1 MQQLHIHCSVFWAGI
16 AALFFLYTLFLIQR
30 WIITNVFSPL
40 RHIVLIGSTTSKL
53 ACNSKDWCSW
63 YEMLFFNIPL
73 CEHSFW
79 CMGVITYDIVLS
91 FPVYLSFNRIHF
103 ELFFGFLVLFWRKVH
118 TSKSYV
124 VRLPESITVYP
135 TPHFVFPHFRI
146 RWTNQL
152 SCGAHMH
159 IIARLWGKT
168 SSCEEMLHVQLS
180 FFCSWEIW
188 RENECS
194 HLTVSTTEAFLF
206 STPSDA
212 QFSNFHSQGCK

>member
-1 MQQLHIHCSVFWAGI
+1 
-16 AALFFLYTLFLIQR
+16 
-30 WIITNVFSPL
+30 
-40 RHIVLIGSTTSKL
+40 
-53 ACNSKDWCSW
+53 
-63 YEMLFFNIPL
+63 MLFFNIPL

-91 FPVYLSFNRIHF
+91 FPVYLSFNRIQF

-118 TSKSYV
+118 TLKSDV
-124 VRLPESITVYP
+124 VRLPESITVKP
-135 TPHFVFPHFRI
+135 TPHFFFRI
-146 RWTNQL
+146 LEFLEPTN
-152 SCGAHMH
+152 CHAGAHMH

-168 SSCEEMLHVQLS
+168 SSCQEMLHVQLS

-194 HLTVSTTEAFLF
+194 HLTVSTTTEAFLF